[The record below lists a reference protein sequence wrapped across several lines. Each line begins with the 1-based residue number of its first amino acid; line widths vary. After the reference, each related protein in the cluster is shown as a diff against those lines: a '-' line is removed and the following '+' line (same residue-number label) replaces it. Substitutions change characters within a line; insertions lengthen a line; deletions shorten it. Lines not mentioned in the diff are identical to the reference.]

1 MSTTT
6 AAREPRQLG
15 GATARLEAILAAR
28 DIDPTAALAAAP
40 SPEPVTA
47 LELAAARIPRRY
59 RDALADHT
67 QVSAWV
73 EEIVAAGRPGPGG
86 APGIAYGPSL
96 LIAGPTGTGK
106 TYQAYGAVR
115 SLLGAGVRLRWEA
128 ITTAE
133 LHATL
138 RPRHGHD
145 GERRFQELSRSPL
158 LLLDDLGAA
167 KASEWTEELTYR
179 LIDHR
184 YVHELPT
191 LITTNLPIADLR
203 TAVGDRVASRLAEM
217 THRVI
222 LGGSDRR
229 RTPGTGSQGY

>member
-1 MSTTT
+1 MT
-6 AAREPRQLG
+6 AQTLAREPRQVG
-15 GATARLEAILAAR
+15 VGAMAKMGAIMATR
-28 DIDPTAALAAAP
+28 NIDPAAALAPEP
-40 SPEPVTA
+40 SPEPVTV

-59 RDALADHT
+59 RDALADHAEVT
-67 QVSAWV
+67 AWV
-73 EEIVAAGRPGPGG
+73 KEIAAAGRPGPGG
-86 APGIAYGPSL
+86 APGIDHGPSL

-106 TYQAYGAVR
+106 TYQAYGAIR
-115 SLLGAGVRLRWEA
+115 SLLSAGVRLRWEA

-138 RPRHGHD
+138 RPRQGHD
-145 GERRFQELSRSPL
+145 GERRFQELAHSPL

-184 YVHELPT
+184 YAHELPT
-191 LITTNLPIADLR
+191 LITTNVPIADLR

-222 LGGSDRR
+222 LNGPDRR
-229 RTPGTGSQGY
+229 RGTGPHGR

>member
-1 MSTTT
+1 MTTQT
-6 AAREPRQLG
+6 LAGEPRQLG
-15 GATARLEAILAAR
+15 AGAMAKMGEIVAAR
-28 DIDPTAALAAAP
+28 GIDPATVADVEP

-59 RDALADHT
+59 QNALADHA
-67 QVSAWV
+67 QVASWV
-73 EEIVAAGRPGPGG
+73 EEIASAGRPGPGG
-86 APGIAYGPSL
+86 APGIAHGPSL

-106 TYQAYGAVR
+106 TYQAYGAIR

-138 RPRHGHD
+138 RPRQGHD
-145 GERRFQELSRSPL
+145 GERRFQERARSPL

-167 KASEWTEELTYR
+167 KASEWTEELAYR

-222 LGGSDRR
+222 LDGPDRR
-229 RTPGTGSQGY
+229 RSFAA